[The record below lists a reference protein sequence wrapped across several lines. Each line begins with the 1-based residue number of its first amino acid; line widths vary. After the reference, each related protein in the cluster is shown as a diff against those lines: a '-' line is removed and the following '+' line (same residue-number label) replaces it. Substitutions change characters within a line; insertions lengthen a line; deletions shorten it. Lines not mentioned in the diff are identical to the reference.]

1 MNKKTQTYAIT
12 VVVSLVLFFFSVLLG
27 SVLNVLTAYLFGYG
41 TYQEYVAN
49 PSTAVILSHLLIGIV
64 VHLLFAWLTVL
75 IIKKVALKNNTLEK
89 KLFTI
94 SEGTVFFIGIPLLY
108 AFFGKGSG
116 ALIYVVHIIGILGF
130 GNHVI
135 ETQLKPVE
143 QTANVSNT
151 TNKQVTNE
159 RESNNIT
166 GFDGL
171 EKVDSSVNN
180 SVYGVRS
187 SIKGFN
193 SHPENSLSSSVNS
206 RNSEQHKREENEHQ
220 DMLQLHKN
228 SSNSNELSAIKN
240 NLKCERDFEEAEEP
254 KTDFVGKS
262 DIDILREF
270 KTMLDEGLITQDDYD
285 NKKKEIMKRVMG

>member
-12 VVVSLVLFFFSVLLG
+12 VVVSLILFFISVLLG
-27 SVLNVLTAYLFGYG
+27 STLNVLTAYLFGYG
-41 TYQEYVAN
+41 SYQEYVSN
-49 PSTAVILSHLLIGIV
+49 PSTAIILSHLLIGIA

-116 ALIYVVHIIGILGF
+116 ALIYIVHIVGILGF
-130 GNHVI
+130 GNHII
-135 ETQLKPVE
+135 ETQLKSVE
-143 QTANVSNT
+143 QTVPVSNT
-151 TNKQVTNE
+151 TNNKTTNE
-159 RESNNIT
+159 RKSNSIVE
-166 GFDGL
+166 FDGL
-171 EKVDSSVNN
+171 EKNDSSVKHN
-180 SVYGVRS
+180 VYGVRS
-187 SIKGFN
+187 SDKDFN
-193 SHPENSLSSSVNS
+193 SPPENSLCSSVNS
-206 RNSEQHKREENEHQ
+206 LNSEQHKREENEHQ
-220 DMLQLHKN
+220 DLLQLHNN
-228 SSNSNELSAIKN
+228 SSNYNELSTIKN
-240 NLKCERDFEEAEEP
+240 NLNCERDSEEAEEP

-285 NKKKEIMKRVMG
+285 NKKKKIMKRVMG